1 MPHGAVGDGERMGAA
16 RPSRLASDT
25 MSMPEEPEDRLLR
38 TDLYE
43 IENKIDLIETKLAA
57 LPTQRDL
64 TRVALFTLLSGA
76 VLVLFGIGVFLR

>member
-1 MPHGAVGDGERMGAA
+1 
-16 RPSRLASDT
+16 

-43 IENKIDLIETKLAA
+43 IENKIDLIETKLSA